1 MDEISETEKPIFTGK
16 ALAALVVPLVLE
28 QILGLTV
35 GMADSVMV
43 SSAGEAAV
51 SGVSLVDS
59 IAILLI
65 NVFASLSTGGAV
77 VAAHRLGEKKQEE
90 AVKTANQLLLLV
102 TGIAFLIMAFA
113 ILSNRWLLKTIFG
126 SVEEDVM
133 KNAVAYFYITA
144 ASYPFL
150 GIYNAS
156 AALSRAMGDSRTTMR
171 ISFWMNVINIAGN
184 AVLILGFRAGVYGV
198 AFSTF
203 FSRMFGAVLL
213 FRIMCRADRQLHYG
227 RPILRPLQWKSV
239 KKILGIGIPTGM
251 DNFIFQIGKILVQSL
266 IAGLGTTAIAAN
278 AIAGVVA
285 GIAVIPASAMGIA
298 MITVVGQALGAN
310 EKEQARS
317 YVKKLMLYAYL
328 FMAVLNIAII
338 LFAPQIAG
346 LYRVSEEALLLA
358 GKVIVFHSVCAMLF
372 WPTGFALPNALR
384 AAMDAGFTM
393 WVSIGCMWVFR
404 IGLSYL
410 FVKGFQMG
418 LMGIWAAMAVDWIVR
433 SLFFI
438 WRIWSG
444 KWLKK
449 GIEGKI

>member
-1 MDEISETEKPIFTGK
+1 MEISERENPIFTGK
-16 ALAALVVPLVLE
+16 ALVALVVPLVLE
-28 QILGLTV
+28 QMLGITV
-35 GMADSVMV
+35 GMADSIMV

-59 IAILLI
+59 IAILLT

-90 AVKTANQLLLLV
+90 AVRTANQLLLLM
-102 TGIAFLIMAFA
+102 TGIAVLIMIFA
-113 ILSNRWLLKTIFG
+113 VLSNRWLLKTIFG
-126 SVEEDVM
+126 GVEADVM

-156 AALSRAMGDSRTTMR
+156 AALSRAMGDSSTTMR
-171 ISFWMNVINIAGN
+171 ISILVNAINIAGN
-184 AVLILGFRAGVYGV
+184 AVLILEFHAGVYGV

-213 FRIMCRADRQLHYG
+213 FRIMCRKDRQLHYG
-227 RPILRPLQWKSV
+227 RPVFGPLQWKIV

-251 DNFIFQIGKILVQSL
+251 DNVIFQIGKILVQSL
-266 IAGLGTTAIAAN
+266 IAGLGTTAITAN
-278 AIAGVVA
+278 AIAGTVA
-285 GIAVIPASAMGIA
+285 GAAVIPASAMGIA
-298 MITVVGQALGAN
+298 MITVIGQALGAN
-310 EKEQARS
+310 EKEQAKM
-317 YVKKLMLYAYL
+317 YLKKLMGYAYL
-328 FMAVLNIAII
+328 FMAVLNVAII
-338 LFAPQIAG
+338 LLAPRIAG
-346 LYRVSEEALLLA
+346 LYQVSEEALSLA

-418 LMGIWAAMAVDWIVR
+418 LMGIWAAMGVDWIMR
-433 SLFFI
+433 SLLFI
-438 WRIWSG
+438 WRIKSG
-444 KWLKK
+444 KWLKN